1 MIALSAALSD
11 AAARLAEAGI
21 PDARHEARL
30 LLGAATSLSK
40 TAMIAEPR
48 RSVAESEAN
57 CLAAML
63 MRRAEREPL
72 SRILGWREFWSLR
85 FALGPDTL
93 DPRPD
98 SETLIAAALE
108 WTAAGDGKARPWR
121 VLDLG
126 TGSGCL
132 LLALLSELPQA
143 RGVGVDL
150 SAGALATA
158 AGNAEALGL
167 GQRARFAWDD
177 WGHNLGERFEII
189 LCNPPYIPA
198 EEIAGLEPEVAR
210 FEPRLALSGGRD
222 GLACY
227 RRLAEE
233 LPALIS
239 PVGRAFIEIGAGQA
253 DAVEGIM
260 VGAGLAAIGRRSD
273 LAGRPR
279 CLIFGSPENP
289 QKTIGKAMAND

>member
-1 MIALSAALSD
+1 MTALSAALSQT
-11 AAARLAEAGI
+11 AARLAEAGI

-30 LLGAATSLSK
+30 LLGAATGLTK

-48 RSVAESEAN
+48 RSVAEAEARR
-57 CLAAML
+57 LQAML
-63 MRRAEREPL
+63 ARRAEREPL

-98 SETLIAAALE
+98 SETLVAAALE
-108 WTAAGDGKARPWR
+108 WATVGAGKARPWQ

-132 LLALLSELPQA
+132 LLALLSELPRA
-143 RGVGVDL
+143 EGLGIDL

-158 AGNAEALGL
+158 AANAEALGL
-167 GQRARFAWDD
+167 GQRARFARGD
-177 WGHNLGERFEII
+177 WGHNLGERFDIV

-210 FEPRLALSGGRD
+210 FDPRLALAGGPD
-222 GLACY
+222 GLAAY

-233 LPALIS
+233 LPALVS
-239 PVGRAFIEIGAGQA
+239 PMGRGFIEVGAGQA
-253 DAVEGIM
+253 DAVEAILA
-260 VGAGLAAIGRRSD
+260 GAGLSPIGRRSD

-279 CLIFGSPENP
+279 CLILGSPENP